1 MSCPEFISWLTSLP
15 WVLDVAC
22 RKDGG
27 DIRRNQAPQNLTNW
41 RRIALP
47 VWPQAKTAKMG
58 MAHKRLKAAW
68 DPSYR
73 AKLLES
79 CFRAVKMPSSRAGVW
94 VMGQVYPRG

>member
-1 MSCPEFISWLTSLP
+1 MADILALGAGCGLP
-15 WVLDVAC
+15 V
-22 RKDGG
+22 
-27 DIRRNQAPQNLTNW
+27 RRQLSPPGSGSHNLTNW
-41 RRIALP
+41 RRSTLP
-47 VWPQAKTAKMG
+47 VWSQAKTAKMG

-79 CFRAVKMPSSRAGVW
+79 CFRAVKMPSPRVDVW